1 MNSKLLRLFS
11 VLMYF
16 RLKQNIEEW
25 SFLFANNLNFLVSLH
40 ERASLLKPTNSKS
53 GVVKNNVKKKK
64 N

>member
-1 MNSKLLRLFS
+1 M
-11 VLMYF
+11 LMYF

-53 GVVKNNVKKKK
+53 GVVKNNVKKNKLI
-64 N
+64 